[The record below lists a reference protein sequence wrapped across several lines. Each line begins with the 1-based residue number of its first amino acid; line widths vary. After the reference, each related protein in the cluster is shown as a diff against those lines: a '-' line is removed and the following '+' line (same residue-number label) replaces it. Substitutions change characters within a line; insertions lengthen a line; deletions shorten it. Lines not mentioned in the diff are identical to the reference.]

1 MAAITGT
8 ILAVGQAGMSFAE
21 AAKQS
26 KLQDQANADAEKA
39 MAAARSK
46 LEENFYEGLDINLK
60 SFEQERDALAGVTQN
75 FIQAG
80 QEGERGVGAVAGR
93 AMLGLQEAQK
103 GITNREISSLE
114 GLEQLVAGEESRLRD
129 ENVKLDLGEVQ
140 GAQIAASDAAKAQ
153 AAAITG
159 AAEGLG
165 AAGTSMLENS
175 ELYNKDQETRKADR
189 QDKLVKNGGEG
200 TDVGNLLRKAKDSK
214 LFSAVGKGA
223 KGLFSSIG
231 NLFGIG
237 GGGGSMGGVG
247 GG

>member
-114 GLEQLVAGEESRLRD
+114 SLEKLVAGEESRLRD
-129 ENVKLDLGEVQ
+129 EKVKLDLGEVE

-175 ELYNKDQETRKADR
+175 ELYGKDQETRKEARAVKKTARLDRVAAD
-189 QDKLVKNGGEG
+189 KG
-200 TDVGNLLRKAKDSK
+200 TDVGDLLRKVKGKGKD
-214 LFSAVGKGA
+214 LFSAVGQGA
-223 KGLFSSIG
+223 KGLFSNIG
-231 NLFGIG
+231 KIFGIG
-237 GGGGSMGGVG
+237 GGN
-247 GG
+247 

>member
-8 ILAVGQAGMSFAE
+8 ILAVGGAAMSFAQ

-26 KLQDQANADAEKA
+26 RLQDEANAAADKA

-129 ENVKLDLGEVQ
+129 EKVKLDLGEVE

-159 AAEGLG
+159 GAEGLG
-165 AAGTSMLENS
+165 AAGTSTLENS
-175 ELYNKDQETRKADR
+175 ELYGKDQETRKTARAVKKTARLDRVAAD
-189 QDKLVKNGGEG
+189 EG
-200 TDVGNLLRKAKDSK
+200 TDVGDLLRKVKGKGKD
-214 LFSAVGKGA
+214 LFSAVGQGA
-223 KGLFSSIG
+223 KGLFSNIG
-231 NLFGIG
+231 KIFGIG
-237 GGGGSMGGVG
+237 GGN
-247 GG
+247 

>member
-1 MAAITGT
+1 MAAVTGT

-80 QEGERGVGAVAGR
+80 QEGERAVGAVAGR

-129 ENVKLDLGEVQ
+129 EKVKLDLGEVE

-175 ELYNKDQETRKADR
+175 ELYGKDQETRKEARAVKKTARLDR
-189 QDKLVKNGGEG
+189 VAAGEG
-200 TDVGNLLRKAKDSK
+200 TDVGDLLRKVKGKGKD
-214 LFSAVGKGA
+214 LFSAVGQGA
-223 KGLFSSIG
+223 KGLFSNIG
-231 NLFGIG
+231 KIFGIG
-237 GGGGSMGGVG
+237 GGN
-247 GG
+247 

>member
-175 ELYNKDQETRKADR
+175 ELYSENQQTRKAARAVKKTAR
-189 QDKLVKNGGEG
+189 QKKLVKNGGDG
-200 TDVGNLLRKAKDSK
+200 TAVGNLLRKAKDSK

-231 NLFGIG
+231 NLFG
-237 GGGGSMGGVG
+237 VG

>member
-114 GLEQLVAGEESRLRD
+114 SLEKLVAGEESRLRD
-129 ENVKLDLGEVQ
+129 EKVKLDLGEVE

-175 ELYNKDQETRKADR
+175 ELYGKDQEIRKEARAVKKTARLDRVAAD
-189 QDKLVKNGGEG
+189 KG
-200 TDVGNLLRKAKDSK
+200 TDVGDLLRKVKGKGKD
-214 LFSAVGKGA
+214 LFSAVGQGA
-223 KGLFSSIG
+223 KGLFSNIG
-231 NLFGIG
+231 KIFGIG
-237 GGGGSMGGVG
+237 GGN
-247 GG
+247 

>member
-80 QEGERGVGAVAGR
+80 QEGERGIGAVAGR

-129 ENVKLDLGEVQ
+129 EKVKLDLGEVE

-159 AAEGLG
+159 GAEGLG
-165 AAGTSMLENS
+165 AAGLSMLENS
-175 ELYNKDQETRKADR
+175 ELYGGKNNSASGFDPATGGGTFKAYKA
-189 QDKLVKNGGEG
+189 QGG
-200 TDVGNLLRKAKDSK
+200 TSRK
-214 LFSAVGKGA
+214 LFKELGGGTTFGKGLSSVGEGA
-223 KGLFSSIG
+223 KGLFSNIG
-231 NLFGIG
+231 KIFGIG
-237 GGGGSMGGVG
+237 GR
-247 GG
+247 

>member
-80 QEGERGVGAVAGR
+80 QEGERGIGAVAGR

-114 GLEQLVAGEESRLRD
+114 SLEKLVAGEESRLRD
-129 ENVKLDLGEVQ
+129 EKVKLDLGEVE

-175 ELYNKDQETRKADR
+175 ELYGKDQETRKEARAVKKTARLDR
-189 QDKLVKNGGEG
+189 VAAGEG
-200 TDVGNLLRKAKDSK
+200 TDVGDLLRKVKGKGKD
-214 LFSAVGKGA
+214 LFSAVGQGA
-223 KGLFSSIG
+223 KGLFSNIG
-231 NLFGIG
+231 KIFGIG
-237 GGGGSMGGVG
+237 GGN
-247 GG
+247 